1 MERSTSLSLAALALT
16 TMTLAGC
23 ALSRPDSDASPVRH
37 LGSQM
42 NLGKGTVSTYAE
54 MKGGDEPGAI
64 GVVFSPTALDGLPES
79 GSDHHHCVDRN
90 NDGTVDHAT
99 ECIPTFEHVIPL
111 PDAVA
116 RRGDVPFK
124 WVLLN
129 WNPVG
134 HIPPGIYDVPH
145 FDIHFF
151 MEPIANVFALRSGYC
166 GPEFISCDQFE
177 TGKQPAPA
185 NYMHPDFKD
194 VDAAVPAMGNHLI
207 DLTGPEFN
215 KQPFTRSWIFGVYGG
230 RVTFYEEMV
239 TRAHLLSKPQACAP
253 IKSPKAVAVSGF
265 YPTVSCLRYSPTTG
279 ETTVSMERFTF
290 RTASPA
296 EVAKTP

>member
-1 MERSTSLSLAALALT
+1 MARWTLLGVVLSMT
-16 TMTLAGC
+16 TVLAGY
-23 ALSRPDSDASPVRH
+23 ASSQQSSDAPVARQ
-37 LGSQM
+37 LGSQIA
-42 NLGKGTVSTYAE
+42 LGNGTVSSYADV
-54 MKGGDEPGAI
+54 KSGGEPSAI
-64 GVVFSPTALDGLPES
+64 GLVFSSTALDGLPAS
-79 GSDHHHCVDRN
+79 GGDHHHCVDRN
-90 NDGTVDHAT
+90 KDGALDHAT
-99 ECIPTFEHVIPL
+99 ECIPTYEHVVPL

-151 MEPIANVFALRSGYC
+151 MEPIASVFALRSGFC
-166 GPEFISCDQFE
+166 GPEFFSCDQFE
-177 TGKQPAPA
+177 VAKQPVPA

-215 KQPFTRSWIFGVYGG
+215 QQPFTRSWIFGVYGG
-230 RVTFYEEMV
+230 KVTFYEEMV
-239 TRAHLLSKPQACAP
+239 TRSHLLSKPQTCAP
-253 IKSPKAVAVSGF
+253 IKSPHAVAVSGY
-265 YPTVSCLRYSPTTG
+265 YPTVSCIRYSPATE
-279 ETTVSMERFTF
+279 ETTVSMEGFTL
-290 RTASPA
+290 RAGSPA
-296 EVAKTP
+296 EAAKVP

>member
-1 MERSTSLSLAALALT
+1 MARRAFLAAVVSVT
-16 TMTLAGC
+16 TVLAGC
-23 ALSRPDSDASPVRH
+23 ATPPPSADAPTSRQ

-42 NLGKGTVSTYAE
+42 SLGKGTVSSYAE
-54 MKGGDEPGAI
+54 LKGGEPSAI
-64 GVVFSPTALDGLPES
+64 GIVFSPTALEGLPEG

-90 NDGTVDHAT
+90 KDGKIDPAT

-145 FDIHFF
+145 FDIHFY
-151 MEPIANVFALRSGYC
+151 MEPIANIFALQSGLC
-166 GPEFISCDQFE
+166 GPEFFDCDKFE
-177 TGKQPAPA
+177 MAKLPAPS
-185 NYMHPDFKD
+185 NYMHPDFKN

-215 KQPFTRSWIFGVYGG
+215 KQPFTRSWIYGVYGG
-230 RVTFYEEMV
+230 KVIFYEEMV
-239 TRAHLLSKPQACAP
+239 TRTHLLSKPQACSP

-265 YPTVSCLRYSPTTG
+265 YPTVSCLRHDGRTG
-279 ETTVSMERFTF
+279 EITVSMESFVYRAAAPPE
-290 RTASPA
+290 TAKAP
-296 EVAKTP
+296 